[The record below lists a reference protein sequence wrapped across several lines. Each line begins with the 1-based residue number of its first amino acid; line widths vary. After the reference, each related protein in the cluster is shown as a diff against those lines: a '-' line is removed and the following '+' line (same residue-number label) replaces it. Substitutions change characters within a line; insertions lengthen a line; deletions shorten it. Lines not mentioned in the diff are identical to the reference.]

1 MYTKKLFFSTSFKV
15 DLVNKKHVDLIR
27 DPVFNKGYLSYN

>member
-1 MYTKKLFFSTSFKV
+1 MKKFFSSIPLKV

-27 DPVFNKGYLSYN
+27 DPVYNKGLNN